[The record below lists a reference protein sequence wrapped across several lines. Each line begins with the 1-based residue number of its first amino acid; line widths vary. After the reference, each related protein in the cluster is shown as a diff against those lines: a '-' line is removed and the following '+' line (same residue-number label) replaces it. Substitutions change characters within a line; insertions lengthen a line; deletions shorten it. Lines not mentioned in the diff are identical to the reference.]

1 MRLTDSGIS
10 ETLHGSNL
18 VFANLCGIV
27 PDNEGSPCCYFT
39 FTIRGSVETE
49 FYDNERVSFTQVALT
64 AKDVC
69 GMFKT
74 HPSYLTVISVKNGRL
89 SKLESKY
96 FKIDSDAILLEGDC
110 FTIGAFHRVVHNP
123 STDAELISD
132 TMFKC
137 SISKVGEG
145 CFLRLTETV

>member
-1 MRLTDSGIS
+1 MRLMNSGIS
-10 ETLHGSNL
+10 DALHWRNP
-18 VFANLCGIV
+18 VFANWCGIV

-49 FYDNERVSFTQVALT
+49 FYDNERVSFTRAELT

-69 GMFKT
+69 GVLKT
-74 HPSYLTVISVKNGRL
+74 HPSYLTVVSVKNGRL
-89 SKLESKY
+89 SKLDSRY
-96 FKIDSDAILLEGDC
+96 FKIDSDAILFEDDR
-110 FTIGAFHRVVHNP
+110 FTIGAFHRVVRNP
-123 STDAELISD
+123 AADAELISD

>member
-18 VFANLCGIV
+18 VFANWCGIV

-39 FTIRGSVETE
+39 FTIRGSVEAE
-49 FYDNERVSFTQVALT
+49 VYDEERASYARVALT

-69 GMFKT
+69 KMLKT
-74 HPSYLTVISVKNGRL
+74 HASYLTVVSLKNGRL
-89 SKLESKY
+89 SKLDSRY
-96 FKIDSDAILLEGDC
+96 FKIDSDAILLEDDR
-110 FTIGAFHRVVHNP
+110 FTIGAFHRVVRN
-123 STDAELISD
+123 SVEDAELISD
-132 TMFKC
+132 SMFKC

>member
-1 MRLTDSGIS
+1 MRLTNSGIS
-10 ETLHGSNL
+10 DVLQWRNL

-49 FYDNERVSFTQVALT
+49 VYDEERSSCARVALT

-69 GMFKT
+69 GVLKT
-74 HPSYLTVISVKNGRL
+74 HPSYLTVIPVKNGRL
-89 SKLESKY
+89 SKLDSRY

-110 FTIGAFHRVVHNP
+110 FTIGAFQRVVRNP
-123 STDAELISD
+123 SADAELISD
-132 TMFKC
+132 TVFKC
-137 SISKVGEG
+137 SISKVGDG